1 MIELFYCC
9 NEGVLEVSASI
20 VGCLYA
26 VGCFFVL
33 ERLNVFEFYRDSVLF
48 VVEFAEEEDDRLVGS
63 NDGFCFGII
72 HVVVN
77 GQNIGVRLNGGV

>member
-1 MIELFYCC
+1 M
-9 NEGVLEVSASI
+9 LEVSASI

-26 VGCFFVL
+26 VGCLFVL

-63 NDGFCFGII
+63 NDGFCFGIV

>member
-1 MIELFYCC
+1 M
-9 NEGVLEVSASI
+9 LEVFASI
-20 VGCLYA
+20 VGCRDG
-26 VGCFFVL
+26 VGRLRIL